1 MEVAMPT
8 TANRSE
14 GDVRLEARIPTE
26 LKAIAQ
32 QTAARRGLSLSAFL
46 CQALWNEI
54 ERASDQHRVIALS
67 VADSGAVDAA
77 LADREAP
84 NEAMQSAVT
93 SYRERY
99 GH

>member
-1 MEVAMPT
+1 MST
-8 TANRSE
+8 TANRDAP
-14 GDVRLEARIPTE
+14 DVRLEARVPPE

-32 QTAARRGLSLSAFL
+32 RTAARRGLSLSSFL

-67 VADSGAVDAA
+67 VADSAAVDAV
-77 LADREAP
+77 LADHEAP
-84 NEAMQSAVT
+84 NEAMRAAVA

>member
-1 MEVAMPT
+1 MANI
-8 TANRSE
+8 TANPEAR
-14 GDVRLEARIPTE
+14 DVRLEARVPPE

-32 QTAARRGLSLSAFL
+32 QTAARRGLSLSSFL

-67 VADSGAVDAA
+67 VADSAAVDAL
-77 LADREAP
+77 LADREPP
-84 NEAMQSAVT
+84 NEAMRAAVA

>member
-1 MEVAMPT
+1 MPT
-8 TANRSE
+8 TANHDTP
-14 GDVRLEARIPTE
+14 DVRLEARVPTE

-32 QTAARRGLSLSAFL
+32 QTAARRGLSLSSFL

-54 ERASDQHRVIALS
+54 ERASDQHRIIALS
-67 VADSGAVDAA
+67 AADSVAVDAV
-77 LADREAP
+77 LADHEAP
-84 NEAMQSAVT
+84 NEAMRAAVG

>member
-1 MEVAMPT
+1 MTT
-8 TANRSE
+8 TADHGAR
-14 GDVRLEARIPTE
+14 DVRLEARVPPE

-32 QTAARRGLSLSAFL
+32 RTAARRGLSLSSFL

-67 VADSGAVDAA
+67 VADSAAVDAV
-77 LADREAP
+77 LADHEPP
-84 NEAMQSAVT
+84 NEAMRAAVA